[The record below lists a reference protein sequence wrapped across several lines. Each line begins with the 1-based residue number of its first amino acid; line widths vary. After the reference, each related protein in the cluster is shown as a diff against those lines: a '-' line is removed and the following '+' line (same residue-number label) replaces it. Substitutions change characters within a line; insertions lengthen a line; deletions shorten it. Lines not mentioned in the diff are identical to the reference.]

1 LRDHVRH
8 PNLTQFAQRVA
19 SSFHLPA
26 LDNEAVEGYIHHRL
40 KVAGAKDPIFTPAAC
55 SKIFSVTRG
64 VPRLI
69 NQICDFSLL
78 YAYTENKHEVTQA
91 TVNQVLSDGVFFAGG
106 VTAD

>member
-1 LRDHVRH
+1 
-8 PNLTQFAQRVA
+8 
-19 SSFHLPA
+19 
-26 LDNEAVEGYIHHRL
+26 L

-78 YAYTENKHEVTQA
+78 YAYTENMHEVTQS
-91 TVNQVLSDGVFFAGG
+91 TVDQVLSDGVFFAGG